1 MGRGIPIGAPTLVI
15 LMAATMP
22 AMAAKGQAMVKARV
36 PTDWVQPLAVRQQG
50 GEFIIEA
57 VTLGQI
63 PPAPAMTVPLG
74 RSIRFDPALLAR
86 PFHDRKGNHDVMP
99 RTDR

>member
-1 MGRGIPIGAPTLVI
+1 MGRGIPIGAPALVI

-22 AMAAKGQAMVKARV
+22 AMAAKGQAMVKPQVRA
-36 PTDWVQPLAVRQQG
+36 DWGRPLAVRQQG
-50 GEFIIEA
+50 GDFIIEA
-57 VTLGQI
+57 VTLGAI
-63 PPAPAMTVPLG
+63 PAAPAMTVPLG

-86 PFHDRKGNHDVMP
+86 PFHERKGYHDVMP